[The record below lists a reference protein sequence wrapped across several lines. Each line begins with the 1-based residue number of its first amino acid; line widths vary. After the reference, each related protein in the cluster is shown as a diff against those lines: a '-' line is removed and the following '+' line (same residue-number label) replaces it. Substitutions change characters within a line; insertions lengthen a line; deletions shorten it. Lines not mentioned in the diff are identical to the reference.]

1 VVKIV
6 WNGYVR
12 EQLHWAERLFAL
24 ATDTDNTLDYRMLQ
38 YAERAYANALSA
50 EKAHG

>member
-1 VVKIV
+1 MVKFV

-24 ATDTDNTLDYRMLQ
+24 ATDTDNTLDYRMLR
-38 YAERAYANALSA
+38 YAERAYANALTA
-50 EKAHG
+50 EKAAR